1 MSTADSIPASTVPAR
16 GASSLRIK
24 LSRDDYALRTGL
36 VVVISLLVILVVVPL
51 YSLLS
56 KRLEHMDGNFGG

>member
-16 GASSLRIK
+16 GASSVRIK

-36 VVVISLLVILVVVPL
+36 VVVISLLAI
-51 YSLLS
+51 
-56 KRLEHMDGNFGG
+56 